1 MANRCFAKCDFFSR
15 KVLQYEILPITSVSS
30 CSQFCEWQNFV
41 YHEMLKFRRK
51 KIRKNHEIL
60 QDENRKSPNFIS
72 RRNYEKISR
81 NLLRQGSGSRLI
93 IKVFM
98 NKFLSFIPPEQVE
111 TFRLK
116 TPGLCSVN
124 TLL

>member
-1 MANRCFAKCDFFSR
+1 MANRCFAKCVFFR
-15 KVLQYEILPITSVSS
+15 AK
-30 CSQFCEWQNFV
+30 FCNTKFCQIRRFLHVRNFV
-41 YHEMLKFRRK
+41 NYKILYITKCWNFAGK
-51 KIRKNHEIL
+51 KIWKNHEIF
-60 QDENRKSPNFIS
+60 QDVNRNSPNFIS

-81 NLLRQGSGSRLI
+81 NLLRQGSGSRLT

-98 NKFLSFIPPEQVE
+98 NKFLSVIPPEQVE
-111 TFRLK
+111 TFWLK